1 MSAFEFSDTDK
12 NEIKEAVKNLEKE
25 SSGELVLYFAKSSH
39 SYQGASWKLAGILG
53 GLGLCIVILL
63 SYLWLLPA
71 FFSPIVISFTILSM
85 MAIGLGLAFVSP
97 KIRMSLV
104 AGKIIEQAAITKAR
118 DIFLQEEVFKTIDRS
133 GILIYISELEHEVV
147 VLGDS
152 GINAKIQDS
161 AWQDVVNTIVR
172 SIKQNEPTLGI
183 IKAIDMCKTLLLE
196 NGFIVRTDD
205 TNELSDDIRIE
216 E

>member
-1 MSAFEFSDTDK
+1 
-12 NEIKEAVKNLEKE
+12 
-25 SSGELVLYFAKSSH
+25 
-39 SYQGASWKLAGILG
+39 LA
-53 GLGLCIVILL
+53 
-63 SYLWLLPA
+63 
-71 FFSPIVISFTILSM
+71 M
-85 MAIGLGLAFVSP
+85 MAIGLGLASVSP

-152 GINAKIQDS
+152 GINAKILDS

-196 NGFIVRTDD
+196 NGFIVRADD

>member
-1 MSAFEFSDTDK
+1 MSAFKFSDNDK

-53 GLGLCIVILL
+53 GLSLCIVILL
-63 SYLWLLPA
+63 SYLWLLPP
-71 FFSPIVISFTILSM
+71 FFSPIVICFTVLSM
-85 MAIGLGLAFVSP
+85 MALGLGLAAVSP

-104 AGKIIEQAAITKAR
+104 AAKIIEQAVITKAR
-118 DIFLQEEVFKTIDRS
+118 DVFLQEEVFKTSDRS

-152 GINAKIQDS
+152 GINEKIQDS
-161 AWQDVVNTIVR
+161 AWLEVVNTIVKG
-172 SIKQNEPTLGI
+172 IKQDETAQGI
-183 IKAIDMCKTLLLE
+183 IKAIDLCRTLLLE
-196 NGFIVRTDD
+196 HDFIVRADD
-205 TNELSDDIRIE
+205 ANELSDDIRIE

>member
-1 MSAFEFSDTDK
+1 MSAFKFSDNDK

-53 GLGLCIVILL
+53 GLSLCIVILL
-63 SYLWLLPA
+63 SYLWLLPS
-71 FFSPIVISFTILSM
+71 FFSPIVICFTVLSM
-85 MAIGLGLAFVSP
+85 MALGLGLAAVSP

-104 AGKIIEQAAITKAR
+104 AAKIIEQAVITKAR
-118 DIFLQEEVFKTIDRS
+118 DVFLQEEVFKTSDRS

-152 GINAKIQDS
+152 GINEKIQDS
-161 AWQDVVNTIVR
+161 AWLEVVNTIVKG
-172 SIKQNEPTLGI
+172 IKQDETAQGI
-183 IKAIDMCKTLLLE
+183 IKAIDLCRTLLLE
-196 NGFIVRTDD
+196 HDFIVRADD
-205 TNELSDDIRIE
+205 ANELSDDIRIE

>member
-1 MSAFEFSDTDK
+1 MSAIKFSDTDK

-39 SYQGASWKLAGILG
+39 SYQGASWKMAGILG
-53 GLGLCIVILL
+53 GLSLCMVILL
-63 SYLWLLPA
+63 SYLWLLPP
-71 FFSPIVISFTILSM
+71 FFSPIVISFTVLSM
-85 MAIGLGLAFVSP
+85 MAIGLGLAALSP

-147 VLGDS
+147 VLGDN